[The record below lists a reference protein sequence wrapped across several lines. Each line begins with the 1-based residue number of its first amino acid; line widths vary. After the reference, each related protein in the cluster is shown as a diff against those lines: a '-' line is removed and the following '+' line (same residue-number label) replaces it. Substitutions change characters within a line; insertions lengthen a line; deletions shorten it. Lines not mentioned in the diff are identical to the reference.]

1 MKKRVRTISGKNS
14 KRNGTVLLLTA
25 ILLALS
31 SSLVSCKSDQVK
43 SVEVTESGV
52 ISDEVINNEEN
63 SGVVGSDLQAANE
76 VVDST
81 VNPATTD
88 DSENHDTNY
97 YLNSKDSVLFQEAV
111 FKFAKAYF
119 SADQEEIKKYLA
131 DGVEPEVWEENIYDN
146 LSRLVLKWNPEELAT
161 DKTMDV
167 QYEFMVE
174 GEDSSTYLGMVLEF
188 QDEEWI
194 VLEYYL
200 EK

>member
-1 MKKRVRTISGKNS
+1 MKKRFRNISGKKS
-14 KRNGTVLLLTA
+14 KKNGTVLLLTA

-31 SSLVSCKSDQVK
+31 SSLVSCKSDEVK
-43 SVEVTESGV
+43 SVEVTESSV
-52 ISDEVINNEEN
+52 ISDEAKKD
-63 SGVVGSDLQAANE
+63 DLQAANE

-81 VNPATTD
+81 VNSPTTD

-97 YLNSKDSVLFQEAV
+97 YLNSNDSVLFQEAV

-131 DGVEPEVWEENIYDN
+131 DGVEPEVWEENIYDD

-167 QYEFMVE
+167 QYEFIIE

-188 QDEEWI
+188 QDEKWI